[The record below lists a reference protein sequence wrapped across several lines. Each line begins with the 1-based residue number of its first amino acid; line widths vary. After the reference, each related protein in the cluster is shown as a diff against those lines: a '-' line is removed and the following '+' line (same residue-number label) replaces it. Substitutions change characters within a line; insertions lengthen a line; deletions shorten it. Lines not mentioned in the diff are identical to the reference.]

1 MQFKCGLRAF
11 GSARYYPGL
20 EEAIA
25 RYPDSARI
33 DEEIFGEL
41 RKDLDLYLMQP
52 AAIQDLHRTLLND
65 PPSGT
70 EDQDLPALAAA
81 YQVAVGAARRLLVSR
96 QNQEQAEAE
105 KKAGLG

>member
-11 GSARYYPGL
+11 GSARYYLGL

-33 DEEIFGEL
+33 DEEIYGEL

-52 AAIQDLHRTLLND
+52 TAIQDLHRTLMND

-70 EDQDLPALAAA
+70 ESQDLPALAAA
-81 YQVAVGAARRLLVSR
+81 YRVALGAARRLLEWR
-96 QNQEQAEAE
+96 QNQEEDEAE
-105 KKAGLG
+105 K

>member
-1 MQFKCGLRAF
+1 MRAESF
-11 GSARYYPGL
+11 WICPFYPGL

-33 DEEIFGEL
+33 DEEIYGEL

-52 AAIQDLHRTLLND
+52 GAIQDLHRTLLND

-81 YQVAVGAARRLLVSR
+81 YRVAVGAARRMLEWR
-96 QNQEQAEAE
+96 QNEEKAEAE